1 VKLPPRKI
9 LVCTDYSAASDSAV
23 LRAAALAA
31 RHRARLT
38 MLHVLPVSA
47 IRDAADLVADR
58 YFSKDEPR
66 FDPKRAE
73 EQQSERLRDAARQ
86 LSNQAGIEIDT
97 QLRTGRPAAE
107 ISAAAHEIDAD
118 LVVIGGHGA
127 HRVRSMLLGTT
138 THRLLR
144 SSPAP
149 VLVVKRPP
157 PFEYATVLLPTDL
170 SEASSLAAAAALAL
184 VPDAQF
190 HVAHAFELPYAGM
203 MTYANVEPTAVLHY
217 QTEEGKRLAPELE
230 RFVQSSG
237 LPADRV
243 STHLEHGSAVV
254 RIAELSQS
262 LSVDLIAI
270 AARGKSEVER
280 LFIGSVALNVVQ
292 AADCDVLLV
301 RSETARPD
309 IDA

>member
-1 VKLPPRKI
+1 MKHAPRNI
-9 LVCTDYSAASDSAV
+9 LACTDYSAASEAGLQRAV
-23 LRAAALAA
+23 ALAA
-31 RHRARLT
+31 RHCARLT
-38 MLHVLPVSA
+38 LLHVLPVSA
-47 IRDAADLVADR
+47 IKDAADLVADR
-58 YFSKDEPR
+58 YFSRDEPR

-73 EQQSERLRDAARQ
+73 EQQGERLREAAAQ
-86 LSNQAGIEIDT
+86 LASQAGIEIDT

-107 ISAAAHEIDAD
+107 ISAAARDVDAD
-118 LVVIGGHGA
+118 LLVIGGHGA

-170 SEASSLAAAAALAL
+170 SEASSLAAAAALTL
-184 VPDAQF
+184 VPDARF

-203 MTYANVEPTAVLHY
+203 MAYANVEPTAVLHY
-217 QTEEGKRLAPELE
+217 QTEESKRLAPELE
-230 RFVQSSG
+230 QFVQSSG
-237 LPADRV
+237 LPAERV
-243 STHLEHGSAVV
+243 TTHLEHGSAVA
-254 RIAELSQS
+254 RITELSQT
-262 LSVDLIAI
+262 LAADLIVI

-280 LFIGSVALNVVQ
+280 LFIGSVALSVVQ

-301 RSETARPD
+301 RS
-309 IDA
+309 DANAAGADA